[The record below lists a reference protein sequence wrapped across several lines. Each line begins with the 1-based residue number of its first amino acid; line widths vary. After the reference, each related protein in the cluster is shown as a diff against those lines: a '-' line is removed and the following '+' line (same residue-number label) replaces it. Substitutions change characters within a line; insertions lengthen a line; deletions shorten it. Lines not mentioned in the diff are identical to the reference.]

1 MRARHL
7 EAAGADGNENG
18 QARQHWA
25 KYAAVSQRT
34 KVKNLIK
41 KNVLNFDYLGFK
53 QKITQPKHICPQCRY
68 CKVASS
74 STSRLEA
81 HAGFFTTHK

>member
-18 QARQHWA
+18 QARQYWA

-41 KNVLNFDYLGFK
+41 KNVLNFDYIPWFQTK
-53 QKITQPKHICPQCRY
+53 NRPTQTFLPP
-68 CKVASS
+68 V
-74 STSRLEA
+74 
-81 HAGFFTTHK
+81 